1 MACLLSTPPH
11 TRKIGHPALIVQRQ
25 QDQITEWNLA
35 FWPVGRYPLAW
46 LVPGRFKHVAAFGYS
61 HACRTWVLYDV
72 TLAGTEVYVLPDGQ
86 ASLATIAD
94 WTAGCSILNFANP
107 ATNIRKPFGGRLG
120 FWCVPAMKHL
130 LGIRSGA
137 VLPSQLWRSCL
148 QHGAKI
154 VIDGQ
159 QSSTTT
165 PAYPA

>member
-1 MACLLSTPPH
+1 M
-11 TRKIGHPALIVQRQ
+11 IVQRQ
-25 QDQITEWNLA
+25 PEQITEWNLA

-94 WTAGCSILNFANP
+94 WTAGCSILTIKGRAQSAHP
-107 ATNIRKPFGGRLG
+107 LLGRLG

-137 VLPSQLWRSCL
+137 VLPTQLWGSCL
-148 QHGAKI
+148 RNGAKI

-165 PAYPA
+165 SAYPA